1 MTFRGTN
8 IFDLNYEFSSDEF
21 GILHTTKENLPVKG
35 IVLRILSL
43 IKALFLILITK
54 KQKSDKISK
63 GAILFFALNDN
74 EKRAFEKINKLETAS
89 YIIGDD
95 KYANGFPLLKIY
107 ILSLLF
113 IPVILYHYVIT
124 KNKTKKLSFLYA
136 FDSYCLSFAA
146 VLLLPVYFNRLKPK
160 KIFISNHTRP
170 FHRIIMK
177 LFKNRSLGYIQH
189 ASFID
194 NMPAFNGFNYLLV
207 DGTDSLVK
215 LINSKSSGNSIY
227 KIGNSRYDEFLNF
240 NQSKRKLQSV
250 GICVNNLD
258 KFEDIK
264 VILLSIKKKFPLLT
278 ISLRP
283 HPSDPRFMK
292 MSDFSTLHKLNFSN
306 SREVDS
312 IEFLKGIDILLAGDS
327 NIHLES
333 IYLNIPSIYI
343 NFLNKSNDWYGFLKE
358 KMLYNGN
365 SPVEIINILT
375 TIKINEI
382 NVREFGKYF
391 NASIGSIYQGKSGSL
406 VSEIINDNFDFI
418 NNSFIKSL
426 NDNNIYELN
435 E

>member
-1 MTFRGTN
+1 
-8 IFDLNYEFSSDEF
+8 
-21 GILHTTKENLPVKG
+21 
-35 IVLRILSL
+35 
-43 IKALFLILITK
+43 
-54 KQKSDKISK
+54 
-63 GAILFFALNDN
+63 
-74 EKRAFEKINKLETAS
+74 
-89 YIIGDD
+89 
-95 KYANGFPLLKIY
+95 
-107 ILSLLF
+107 
-113 IPVILYHYVIT
+113 
-124 KNKTKKLSFLYA
+124 
-136 FDSYCLSFAA
+136 
-146 VLLLPVYFNRLKPK
+146 
-160 KIFISNHTRP
+160 
-170 FHRIIMK
+170 
-177 LFKNRSLGYIQH
+177 
-189 ASFID
+189 
-194 NMPAFNGFNYLLV
+194 
-207 DGTDSLVK
+207 
-215 LINSKSSGNSIY
+215 
-227 KIGNSRYDEFLNF
+227 
-240 NQSKRKLQSV
+240 
-250 GICVNNLD
+250 
-258 KFEDIK
+258 
-264 VILLSIKKKFPLLT
+264 
-278 ISLRP
+278 
-283 HPSDPRFMK
+283 